1 MASWQNACIVF
12 AQHLPYNSMQKKD
25 VMSLATKTITV
36 RVEEDTK
43 RQAEAILEDIGL
55 TVTGLINA
63 CLKAVVRE
71 KRVPFQLVSSEYE
84 FQQMVRAKLEES
96 ETVAGDP
103 SAKRYTHEEIFAPLR
118 EKYGYEIH
126 D

>member
-1 MASWQNACIVF
+1 M
-12 AQHLPYNSMQKKD
+12 
-25 VMSLATKTITV
+25 ATKTITV

-43 RQAEAILEDIGL
+43 RQAEAILDDIGL

-71 KRVPFQLVSSEYE
+71 KRIPFQLVSSEYE

-96 ETVAGDP
+96 EAAANDP
-103 SAKRYTHEEIFAPLR
+103 SARRYTHDEIFAPLR
-118 EKYGYEIH
+118 EKYGYEIQ